1 MKKWI
6 PCNLTKSI
14 EIKALYTAFAIT
26 FDNQFSFA
34 GETHNFYE
42 VICVLDGKIG
52 IASDMNVYS
61 VSGGR
66 LVIHKPMEFHR
77 IWSEEQTTPS
87 IIIISFDA
95 HTSIEIAGTVF
106 ELSDDEVREFCEIYR
121 GISGSCEIIMR
132 RVTSILP
139 GCLSRLQVAVNRL
152 ENLLLGVIAGSPNR
166 PSTESS
172 STACAK
178 KYREIMKFLSDN
190 VHARLT
196 IEDVARACGMST
208 SGVKQIFH
216 RYTGQ
221 GIMRYFRDL
230 KLKSA
235 ITLLN
240 SGCSVKETALRLGF
254 ADQNYFSTYFKRM
267 TGKSPRAYIAGR

>member
-6 PCNLTKSI
+6 PCNVIKSF
-14 EIKALYTAFAIT
+14 EIKALYTAFEIT
-26 FDNQFSFA
+26 FDNRFSTA
-34 GETHNFYE
+34 GEIHNFFE

-61 VSGGR
+61 VPGNR

-77 IWSEEQTTPS
+77 IWSEEETTPS

-95 HTSIEIAGTVF
+95 DTIIDISGTVF
-106 ELSDDEVREFCEIYR
+106 ELSDDEVKAFCGIYR
-121 GISGSCEIIMR
+121 TISGSCKINMR

-139 GCLSRLQVAVNRL
+139 GGLPRLQTAVNSL
-152 ENLLLGVIAGSPNR
+152 ENLLLGVIGSWNR
-166 PSTESS
+166 PSAESS
-172 STACAK
+172 SSGCAV

-190 VHARLT
+190 VNARLC
-196 IEDVARACGMST
+196 IEDVARACGMSA
-208 SGVKQIFH
+208 SGAKQIFH

-230 KLKSA
+230 KVKKA

-240 SGCSVKETALRLGF
+240 SGCSVKETALQLGF
-254 ADQNYFSTYFKRM
+254 SDQNYFSTYFKRM
-267 TGKSPRAYIAGR
+267 TGKSPRAYIAGN